1 MTMGRGAIAVITG
14 AAVIVGLGACSSE
27 AAPSA
32 ERGSWTVLTYSIADT
47 NLEPYMMTDLE
58 EIGAVGTSPELNLV
72 ALVDRAAD
80 YTDADV
86 LGLGDWEGGK
96 LLEIG
101 YGDATELENMGDI
114 NTGDPQVLA
123 DFITRG
129 ITDYPAD
136 NYALIISDHGAS
148 WPGVGGDESS
158 EEDSLSLA
166 ELNSA
171 IADGLSGTD
180 VARLDLLGFDAC
192 LMATYEV
199 ASALAPLADRMLA
212 SQELEP
218 GHGWDYSALGIVE
231 EQGGATADELGAAII
246 DGFEAQAVSEET
258 DSEITLSLVDL
269 TAMPA
274 VEAALSGFSGALTER
289 AASVSPSVGR
299 SLASA
304 LGFGRDPDPEQ
315 DSHMTDLAILAG
327 EIGVDALDVS
337 DEADDLVRAVND
349 AVIDKVD
356 GQATKGATGLSIYFP
371 PTSDYY
377 NTDYDELGVDGGWFE
392 FLKTYYGEGSDI
404 PAAEVASFDDADVE
418 YTIDADG
425 FTIEAAFGSA
435 ADNISETYIRYGTLA
450 KDGSVTMLGKEPA
463 DIDDG
468 IASGTWDLTSLE
480 ISDGEDTVGGYVD
493 LTIDDDEGIVTIDVP
508 MAYYAASDTDG
519 ETYLDALLSLVI
531 EQESWDLVSEN
542 YYSYNDSTS
551 NYGALTVEAEG
562 IISPEVLSFDAD
574 GNEEWLSTSDYGLY
588 ADLPS
593 LSYDFPTVA
602 TGTALYIELVVVD
615 FGGNEATVY
624 AEDVAP

>member
-1 MTMGRGAIAVITG
+1 MPMGRGALAVVTG
-14 AAVIVGLGACSSE
+14 VAVIVGLGACSFE
-27 AAPSA
+27 PTPTA

-47 NLEPYMMTDLE
+47 NLEPYMMADLE
-58 EIGAVGTSPELNLV
+58 EIGEVGSSADLSLV
-72 ALVDRAAD
+72 ALVDRASD
-80 YTDADV
+80 YTDVDT
-86 LGLGDWEGGK
+86 LGLGDWQGGK

-101 YGDATELENMGDI
+101 SVEATELDDLGDI

-123 DFITRG
+123 DFITRA

-158 EEDSLSLA
+158 DEDSLTLA
-166 ELNSA
+166 EINSG

-180 VARLDLLGFDAC
+180 VAKLDLLGFDAC

-218 GHGWDYSALGIVE
+218 GHGWDYTSLGIVT

-246 DGFEAQAVSEET
+246 DGFEAQAVAEDT
-258 DSEITLSLVDL
+258 ATEITLSLVDL

-274 VEAALSGFSGALTER
+274 VESALADFSSALTER
-289 AASVSPSVGR
+289 AATVSPSVGR

-337 DEADDLVRAVND
+337 DQADDLVRAVND

-371 PTSDYY
+371 PTSEYY
-377 NTDYDELGVDGGWFE
+377 NDDYSELGIDGGWYE
-392 FLKTYYGEGSDI
+392 FLKTYYGSGEAI
-404 PAAEVASFDDADVE
+404 AADDAASFDDAEVE
-418 YTIDADG
+418 YTIDSEG
-425 FTIEAAFGSA
+425 FAIDAAFGSA
-435 ADNISETYIRYGTLA
+435 ADNIAEAYIRYGLIES
-450 KDGSVTMLGKEPA
+450 DGSTTMLGKEPA

-468 IASGTWDLTSLE
+468 IASGSWDLTSLE

-508 MAYYAASDTDG
+508 MAYYAASDLDG
-519 ETYLDALLSLVI
+519 ETYQDALLSLVI
-531 EQESWDLVSEN
+531 EQESWNLVSEN
-542 YYSYNDSTS
+542 YYSFNESTG

-562 IISPEVLSFDAD
+562 IISPEVPSIDAD
-574 GNEEWLSTSDYGLY
+574 GNEQWLATSDYGLY
-588 ADLPS
+588 ADLPN

-602 TGTALYIELVVVD
+602 SGTQLYIELTVVD

-624 AEDVAP
+624 AEDIAP